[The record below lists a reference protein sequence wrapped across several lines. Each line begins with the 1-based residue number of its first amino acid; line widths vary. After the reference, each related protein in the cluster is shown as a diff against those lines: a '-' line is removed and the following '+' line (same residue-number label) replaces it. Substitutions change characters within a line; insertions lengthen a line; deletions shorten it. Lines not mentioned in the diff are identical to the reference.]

1 MKKSAKNDERI
12 RKIFVDLRKA
22 GKTIVA
28 TNGCF
33 DVLHVG
39 HSRYLSK
46 SKELG
51 DILVVGIN
59 SDSSV
64 RRLKG
69 ASRPINNQYDRA
81 ELLLALDGVDYVV
94 IFEEDDASGF
104 LELVKPHIYT
114 KGGDYDLSSLPEAG
128 TATAL
133 GTKIVLVE
141 LVEGKSTTM
150 TIKSLAD
157 GTSQAGSKQSK

>member
-1 MKKSAKNDERI
+1 MKKLLNKEEAARL
-12 RKIFVDLRKA
+12 FADLRSA

-33 DVLHVG
+33 DILHVG

-46 SKELG
+46 SRELG
-51 DILVVGIN
+51 DLLVVGLN
-59 SDSSV
+59 SDSGV

-69 ASRPINNQYDRA
+69 ASRPLNNEQDRA
-81 ELLLALDGVDYVV
+81 ELLLALNSVDFVV
-94 IFEEDDASGF
+94 IFEEDDASEF
-104 LELVKPHIYT
+104 LKLVKPHIYT
-114 KGGDYDLSSLPEAG
+114 KGGDYDLSTLPEAS

-141 LVEGKSTTM
+141 LIEGKSSTNI
-150 TIKSLAD
+150 IK
-157 GTSQAGSKQSK
+157 QIK